1 MDGASVQA
9 GIPRALKHG
18 CPGPLTYN
26 IRYQVRHVQTD
37 LDSRW
42 NMMKGALNF
51 DSSNLELKIRFF
63 VLFVVVQAL
72 SHVHF
77 FATPWTATCQS
88 SLPFTISL
96 SLLKLMSIESV
107 MPSNHLILCRPLLL
121 LPSISPSIRVFSNEL
136 ALHQVAKVLELQLH
150 HQSVQ

>member
-1 MDGASVQA
+1 MDGASVQG

-88 SLPFTISL
+88 SLPLTVSR
-96 SLLKLMSIESV
+96 SLLKLMSIDLM
-107 MPSNHLILCRPLLL
+107 MPSNHTILCHPLLL
-121 LPSISPSIRVFSNEL
+121 LPSISPSIRAFSKES
-136 ALHQVAKVLELQLH
+136 ALQIR
-150 HQSVQ
+150 

>member
-77 FATPWTATCQS
+77 FATPWTATCQA
-88 SLPFTISL
+88 SLSFTISR
-96 SLLKLMSIESV
+96 SLFKFMFIESV
-107 MPSNHLILCRPLLL
+107 MLFSHLVLCCPLLL
-121 LPSISPSIRVFSNEL
+121 WPSIFPSSRIFSSEL
-136 ALHQVAKVLELQLH
+136 ALCIR
-150 HQSVQ
+150 

>member
-1 MDGASVQA
+1 MDGASVQG

-88 SLPFTISL
+88 PLSIINSW
-96 SLLKLMSIESV
+96 SLLKFMSIMSV
-107 MPSNHLILCRPLLL
+107 MPFNYLILCVPFSSHLQSF
-121 LPSISPSIRVFSNEL
+121 PASGSFQMCHFFTPNGKSIGI
-136 ALHQVAKVLELQLH
+136 
-150 HQSVQ
+150 